1 MELEK
6 AVVPVLR
13 YLFSEYKKGPSVLYP
28 INAAA
33 GKQRVDPLALSNY
46 LLDKGWIRE
55 RWIYSSNTI
64 ACRITI
70 AGIHKVDP
78 QYVRSWMDEILGS
91 LLRAG
96 GARPLL
102 EVLEHNVAEF
112 SIASDIVNQME
123 RLGFV
128 SISNPDNSIVVT
140 LTHKGQSFV
149 EQKKT
154 ELPNMMLIA

>member
-6 AVVPVLR
+6 AGIPVLR

-28 INAAA
+28 INAIAR
-33 GKQRVDPLALSNY
+33 KQHVDPLALSNF
-46 LLDKGWIRE
+46 LLEQGWIRE
-55 RWIYSSNTI
+55 RWIYSSDTI

-70 AGIHKVDP
+70 AGIHTVDP
-78 QYVRSWMDEILGS
+78 QYVKMWMDQMLGS

-96 GARPLL
+96 GALPLL

-112 SIASDIVNQME
+112 SIASDMVNQME

-128 SISNPDNSIVVT
+128 AISNPDNSIVVT
-140 LTHKGQSFV
+140 LTPKGRSFA

-154 ELPNMMLIA
+154 ELPNMILLA

>member
-1 MELEK
+1 
-6 AVVPVLR
+6 
-13 YLFSEYKKGPSVLYP
+13 LFSEYKKGPSVLYP
-28 INAAA
+28 INSAAD
-33 GKQRVDPLALSNY
+33 KQHVDPLALSNY
-46 LLDKGWIRE
+46 LLDQGLIRE
-55 RWIYSSNTI
+55 RWIYSSNTV

-78 QYVRSWMDEILGS
+78 QYVRTWVDQILGN

-96 GARPLL
+96 GARQLL

-128 SISNPDNSIVVT
+128 AISNPDNSILVT
-140 LTHKGQSFV
+140 LTAKGQTFA
-149 EQKKT
+149 EQKKN
-154 ELPNMMLIA
+154 ELPNMMLMA